1 MLAAIGTAR
10 TALVVA
16 LADHQSD
23 WSAIV
28 EMIGPVGL
36 DVGQVKNSDTGQTAW
51 SSVIRLAE
59 AGGDDVVQQLLSQ
72 LEQLLHGDAT
82 VFAAIRAFRRARTL
96 TGVLSD
102 CELLRA
108 FLDPL
113 LRRGP
118 DHEEI
123 AQMESALVRL
133 ATVARSARERHL
145 VAAPVQADEP
155 DLTDRDGRSL
165 AELVGEALATLER
178 LREARRLEITAPRV
192 RRTHLTAEQVAAT
205 LAVKDAVIDRRQDL
219 VEALE
224 NVVALR
230 LGLVDSD
237 T

>member
-1 MLAAIGTAR
+1 MLGAIATSR

-23 WSAIV
+23 WTAIV
-28 EMIGPVGL
+28 EMIEPVGL

-51 SSVIRLAE
+51 SSVIRLAD
-59 AGGDDVVQQLLSQ
+59 ARGDDVLRQLLSQ
-72 LEQLLHGDAT
+72 LEQLIHGDEA
-82 VFAAIRAFRRARTL
+82 VLAAIRAFRRARTL
-96 TGVLSD
+96 TGVLGD

-108 FLDPL
+108 FLNPL

-118 DHEEI
+118 EHEEV
-123 AQMESALVRL
+123 AQIESALVRL
-133 ATVARSARERHL
+133 ATVARHARERHL
-145 VAAPVQADEP
+145 AAAPAHADEP

-165 AELVGEALATLER
+165 AELVGEALAALER
-178 LREARRLEITAPRV
+178 FREARRLEITAPRA
-192 RRTHLTAEQVAAT
+192 RRAHLTAERVAAT

-230 LGLVDSD
+230 LGVVDSG